1 MGAMDQLRAMRVFV
15 RAVDEGSL
23 AGAGRALDM
32 APAGVTRIL
41 AELESHLNARL
52 LHRTTRR
59 LALTEAGERYLLSAR
74 RLLAELDEAD
84 AEAGAA
90 STEARGTLRVMA
102 PPAFAVHQLAPLLPL
117 LHERHPRLRLE
128 VSASGAVEAVDAHHD
143 VSIVSLGAQPLQ
155 GDFIVR
161 PLAASTFVL
170 CASPAYLAAQGCPQ
184 GPEELPGHAGLMPAV
199 AVVRRELRLYR
210 VKGAA
215 SAAGAGAAT
224 GAGAGAGA
232 AAMDD
237 SITLPAP
244 QPLLST
250 AQLEL
255 LLAAALAG
263 SGIAGLPSFLAA
275 AALRAGQ
282 LQRVLPD
289 WHGGRLTLHAAM
301 PTRRHLPARTRA
313 FVDLLVQ
320 RFGGSLAQD
329 PWLALCNPEG
339 R

>member
-1 MGAMDQLRAMRVFV
+1 MDQLRALRVFV

-41 AELESHLNARL
+41 AELEAHLNARL

-59 LALTEAGERYLLSAR
+59 LALTEAGERYLSSAR

-84 AEAGAA
+84 AEASAA

-128 VSASGAVEAVDAHHD
+128 VSAAGAVEAVDAHHD

-170 CASPAYLAAQGCPQ
+170 CAAPAYLARQGCPRQ
-184 GPEELPGHAGLMPAV
+184 PEELSGHAGLMPDV
-199 AVVRRELRLYR
+199 AVVRRELKLYR
-210 VKGAA
+210 TKDA
-215 SAAGAGAAT
+215 ST
-224 GAGAGAGA
+224 GDA
-232 AAMDD
+232 AARD
-237 SITLPAP
+237 SITLPEP

-250 AQLEL
+250 AQLDL

-275 AALRAGQ
+275 PALREGR
-282 LQRVLPD
+282 LQRVLPE
-289 WHGGRLTLHAAM
+289 WQGGRLTLHAAM
-301 PTRRHLPARTRA
+301 PTRRHLPARARV
-313 FVDLLVQ
+313 FVDLLVE
-320 RFGGSLAQD
+320 RFGGSLDRD
-329 PWLALCNPEG
+329 PWLEDGPPAA

>member
-1 MGAMDQLRAMRVFV
+1 MDQLRAMRVFV

-23 AGAGRALDM
+23 AGAGRALDL

-41 AELESHLNARL
+41 AELEAHLNVRL

-59 LALTEAGERYLLSAR
+59 LAPTEAGERYLLSAR
-74 RLLAELDEAD
+74 RVLAELDEAD

-90 STEARGTLRVMA
+90 STDVRGTLRVMS

-117 LHERHPRLRLE
+117 LHQQHPQLRLE
-128 VSASGAVEAVDAHHD
+128 MSASGAVEAVDAHHD

-155 GDFIVR
+155 GDFIAR

-170 CASPAYLAAQGCPQ
+170 CATPDYLARAGCPAE
-184 GPEELPGHAGLMPAV
+184 PEQLLGHAGLLPAV
-199 AVVRRELRLYR
+199 AAVRRELTLYR
-210 VKGAA
+210 VKDA
-215 SAAGAGAAT
+215 SRARRTAP
-224 GAGAGAGA
+224 
-232 AAMDD
+232 D
-237 SITLPAP
+237 SVTLPEP
-244 QPLLST
+244 QPLLAT

-263 SGIAGLPSFLAA
+263 AGIAGLPSFLVA
-275 AALRAGQ
+275 AALRDGR
-282 LQRVLPD
+282 LHRVLPA

-313 FVDLLVQ
+313 FVDLLVE
-320 RFGGSLAQD
+320 RFGGSLERD
-329 PWLALCNPEG
+329 PWLEDGIPHG

>member
-1 MGAMDQLRAMRVFV
+1 MDQLRALRVFV

-23 AGAGRALDM
+23 AGAGRVLDM

-84 AEAGAA
+84 AEASAT

-102 PPAFAVHQLAPLLPL
+102 PPAFAVHQLAPLVPL
-117 LHERHPRLRLE
+117 LYERHPRLRLE
-128 VSASGAVEAVDAHHD
+128 VSAAGAVEAVDAHHD

-170 CASPAYLAAQGCPQ
+170 CAAPAYLARRGCPAV
-184 GPEELPGHAGLMPAV
+184 PEQLVEHAGLLPAV
-199 AVVRRELRLYR
+199 AAVRRELTLYR
-210 VKGAA
+210 SKDACSKDA
-215 SAAGAGAAT
+215 STRDRPAGPA
-224 GAGAGAGA
+224 
-232 AAMDD
+232 
-237 SITLPAP
+237 SITLPEP

-250 AQLEL
+250 AQLDL

-275 AALRAGQ
+275 PALREGR
-282 LQRVLPD
+282 LQRVLPG
-289 WHGGRLTLHAAM
+289 WQGGRLTLHAAM
-301 PTRRHLPARTRA
+301 PTRRHQPARTRA
-313 FVDLLVQ
+313 FVDLLVE
-320 RFGGSLAQD
+320 RFGGSLARD
-329 PWLALCNPEG
+329 PWLEQGGSMDVDLTN
-339 R
+339 

>member
-1 MGAMDQLRAMRVFV
+1 MDQLRAMRVFV

-23 AGAGRALDM
+23 AGAGRALDL

-41 AELESHLNARL
+41 AELEAHLNARL

-59 LALTEAGERYLLSAR
+59 LALTEAGERYLQSAR

-90 STEARGTLRVMA
+90 ATDARGTLRVMA

-117 LHERHPRLRLE
+117 LHQRHPQLRLE
-128 VSASGAVEAVDAHHD
+128 VSAAGAVEAVDAHHD

-155 GDFIVR
+155 GDFIAR

-170 CASPAYLAAQGCPQ
+170 CAAPAYLARAGCPAE
-184 GPEELPGHAGLMPAV
+184 PEQLLGHAGLLPAV
-199 AVVRRELRLYR
+199 AAVRRELTLYR
-210 VKGAA
+210 VKDA
-215 SAAGAGAAT
+215 SSGKRST
-224 GAGAGAGA
+224 P
-232 AAMDD
+232 D
-237 SITLPAP
+237 SVTLPEP
-244 QPLLST
+244 QPLLAT

-263 SGIAGLPSFLAA
+263 TGIAGLPSFLAA
-275 AALRAGQ
+275 PALRDGR
-282 LQRVLPD
+282 LQRVLPG

-301 PTRRHLPARTRA
+301 PTRRHLPARTRV
-313 FVDLLVQ
+313 FVDLLVE
-320 RFGGSLAQD
+320 RFGGSLERD
-329 PWLALCNPEG
+329 PWLEECGPSGQAT

>member
-1 MGAMDQLRAMRVFV
+1 MDQLRALRVFV

-32 APAGVTRIL
+32 APAGVTRML

-84 AEAGAA
+84 AEAGAT
-90 STEARGTLRVMA
+90 SSEARGTLRVMA

-117 LHERHPRLRLE
+117 LQERHPRLRLE
-128 VSASGAVEAVDAHHD
+128 VTAAGAVETVDAHHD
-143 VSIVSLGAQPLQ
+143 VSIVSLGVQPLQ

-170 CASPAYLAAQGCPQ
+170 CASPGYLARHGCPAE
-184 GPEELPGHAGLMPAV
+184 PEDLSGHAGLMPAV
-199 AVVRRELRLYR
+199 AAVRRELKLYR
-210 VKGAA
+210 SKDA
-215 SAAGAGAAT
+215 SGGRRAEPE
-224 GAGAGAGA
+224 
-232 AAMDD
+232 
-237 SITLPAP
+237 SVTLPEP

-275 AALRAGQ
+275 PALREGR
-282 LQRVLPD
+282 LQRVLPG
-289 WHGGRLTLHAAM
+289 WQGGRLTLHAAM

-313 FVDLLVQ
+313 FVDLMVE
-320 RFGGSLAQD
+320 RFGGSLDRD
-329 PWLALCNPEG
+329 PWLEG
-339 R
+339 GQPATR

>member
-1 MGAMDQLRAMRVFV
+1 MDQLRAMRVFV

-23 AGAGRALDM
+23 AGAGRALDL

-41 AELESHLNARL
+41 TELEAHLNARL

-59 LALTEAGERYLLSAR
+59 LGLTEAGERYLLSAR

-90 STEARGTLRVMA
+90 ATEARGTLRVMA

-117 LHERHPRLRLE
+117 LHQRHPQMRLE
-128 VSASGAVEAVDAHHD
+128 MSASGAVEAVDAHHD

-155 GDFIVR
+155 GDFIAR

-170 CASPAYLAAQGCPQ
+170 CAAPAYLARAGCPTE
-184 GPEELPGHAGLMPAV
+184 PEQLPGHAGLLPAV
-199 AVVRRELRLYR
+199 AAVRRELTLYR
-210 VKGAA
+210 VKGAS
-215 SAAGAGAAT
+215 SAKRTAP
-224 GAGAGAGA
+224 
-232 AAMDD
+232 D
-237 SITLPAP
+237 SVTLPEP
-244 QPLLST
+244 QPLLAT

-263 SGIAGLPSFLAA
+263 TGIAGLPSFLAA
-275 AALRAGQ
+275 PALRDGR

-289 WHGGRLTLHAAM
+289 WCGGRLTLHAAM
-301 PTRRHLPARTRA
+301 PTRRHLPARTRV
-313 FVDLLVQ
+313 FVDLLVE
-320 RFGGSLAQD
+320 RFGGSLERD
-329 PWLALCNPEG
+329 PWLEEG
-339 R
+339 KPHGR

>member
-1 MGAMDQLRAMRVFV
+1 MRVFV

-23 AGAGRALDM
+23 AGAGRALDL

-41 AELESHLNARL
+41 AELEAHLNARL

-117 LHERHPRLRLE
+117 LQQRHPKLRLE
-128 VSASGAVEAVDAHHD
+128 VSAAGAVEAVDAHHD

-155 GDFIVR
+155 GDFIAR

-170 CASPAYLAAQGCPQ
+170 CAAPDYLARRGCPAE
-184 GPEELPGHAGLMPAV
+184 PEQLVDHAGLLPAV
-199 AVVRRELRLYR
+199 AAVRRELTLYR
-210 VKGAA
+210 SKDA
-215 SAAGAGAAT
+215 SSRGR
-224 GAGAGAGA
+224 A
-232 AAMDD
+232 AAPA
-237 SITLPAP
+237 SITLPDP
-244 QPLLST
+244 QPLLAT
-250 AQLEL
+250 AHLDL
-255 LLAAALAG
+255 LLAAAVSGA
-263 SGIAGLPSFLAA
+263 GIAGLPSFLAA
-275 AALRAGQ
+275 PALRDGR

-289 WHGGRLTLHAAM
+289 WQGGRLTLHAAM

-313 FVDLLVQ
+313 FVDLLVE
-320 RFGGSLAQD
+320 RFGGSLERD
-329 PWLALCNPEG
+329 PWLDDRDPAT

>member
-1 MGAMDQLRAMRVFV
+1 MRVFV

-23 AGAGRALDM
+23 AGAGRALDL
-32 APAGVTRIL
+32 APAGVTRLL
-41 AELESHLNARL
+41 AELEAHLNARL

-59 LALTEAGERYLLSAR
+59 LALTEAGERYLQSAR

-90 STEARGTLRVMA
+90 STVARGTLRVMA

-117 LHERHPRLRLE
+117 LHQRHPQLQLE
-128 VSASGAVEAVDAHHD
+128 MSACGAVEAVDAHHD

-155 GDFIVR
+155 GDFIAR

-170 CASPAYLAAQGCPQ
+170 CAAPGYLARAGCPAE
-184 GPEELPGHAGLMPAV
+184 PEQLLGHAGLLPAV
-199 AVVRRELRLYR
+199 AAVRRELTLYR
-210 VKGAA
+210 VKDADAKDADARSA
-215 SAAGAGAAT
+215 SDAGRSAP
-224 GAGAGAGA
+224 
-232 AAMDD
+232 D
-237 SITLPAP
+237 SITLPEP
-244 QPLLST
+244 RPLLAT
-250 AQLEL
+250 AQLDL

-263 SGIAGLPSFLAA
+263 TGIAGLPSFLAA
-275 AALRAGQ
+275 PALRDGR
-282 LQRVLPD
+282 LRRVLPG

-313 FVDLLVQ
+313 FVDLLVE
-320 RFGGSLAQD
+320 RFGGSLERD
-329 PWLALCNPEG
+329 PWLESGGNHG

>member
-1 MGAMDQLRAMRVFV
+1 MDQLRAMRVFV

-23 AGAGRALDM
+23 AGAGRALDL

-41 AELESHLNARL
+41 AELEAHLNARL

-59 LALTEAGERYLLSAR
+59 LALTEAGERYLHSAR

-117 LHERHPRLRLE
+117 LHQRHPQLRLE
-128 VSASGAVEAVDAHHD
+128 VSAGGAVEAVDANHD

-161 PLAASTFVL
+161 PLAASNFVL
-170 CASPAYLAAQGCPQ
+170 CAAPAYLARHGRPAE
-184 GPEELPGHAGLMPAV
+184 PEELPRHAGLLPAV
-199 AVVRRELRLYR
+199 AAVRRELRLYR
-210 VKGAA
+210 ANDACTQDA
-215 SAAGAGAAT
+215 SSSRRTAP
-224 GAGAGAGA
+224 
-232 AAMDD
+232 D
-237 SITLPAP
+237 SITLPDP
-244 QPLLST
+244 QPLLAT

-263 SGIAGLPSFLAA
+263 TGIAGLPSFLAMP
-275 AALRAGQ
+275 ALRDGR
-282 LQRVLPD
+282 LERVLPG

-313 FVDLLVQ
+313 FVDLLVE
-320 RFGGSLAQD
+320 RFGGSLERD
-329 PWLALCNPEG
+329 PWLEQ
-339 R
+339 

>member
-1 MGAMDQLRAMRVFV
+1 MDQLRAMRVFV

-23 AGAGRALDM
+23 AGAGRALDL

-41 AELESHLNARL
+41 AELEAHLNARL

-74 RLLAELDEAD
+74 RLLAELDDAD

-90 STEARGTLRVMA
+90 ATDARGTLRVMA

-117 LHERHPRLRLE
+117 LHQRHPQLRLE
-128 VSASGAVEAVDAHHD
+128 MSASGAVEAVDAHHD

-155 GDFIVR
+155 GDFIAR

-170 CASPAYLAAQGCPQ
+170 CAAPVYLAHAGCPTE
-184 GPEELPGHAGLMPAV
+184 PEQLPGHAGLLPAV
-199 AVVRRELRLYR
+199 AAVRRELTLYR
-210 VKGAA
+210 VKDA
-215 SAAGAGAAT
+215 SSAKRAGP
-224 GAGAGAGA
+224 
-232 AAMDD
+232 D
-237 SITLPAP
+237 SVTLPEP
-244 QPLLST
+244 QPLLAT

-263 SGIAGLPSFLAA
+263 TGIAGLPSFLAA
-275 AALRAGQ
+275 PALREGR
-282 LQRVLPD
+282 LQRVLPA
-289 WHGGRLTLHAAM
+289 WCGGRLTLHAAM

-313 FVDLLVQ
+313 FVDLLVE
-320 RFGGSLAQD
+320 RFGGSLERD
-329 PWLALCNPEG
+329 PWLEDCLPAP

>member
-1 MGAMDQLRAMRVFV
+1 MDQLRAMRVFV

-23 AGAGRALDM
+23 AGAGRALDL

-41 AELESHLNARL
+41 AELEAHLNARL

-59 LALTEAGERYLLSAR
+59 LALTEAGERYLRSAR

-102 PPAFAVHQLAPLLPL
+102 PPAFAVHQLAPLLPVL
-117 LHERHPRLRLE
+117 RDRHPELRLE
-128 VSASGAVEAVDAHHD
+128 VSAAGAVEAVDAHHD
-143 VSIVSLGAQPLQ
+143 VSIVSLGAQPSQ
-155 GDFIVR
+155 GDFIAR
-161 PLAASTFVL
+161 PLAVSTFVL
-170 CASPAYLAAQGCPQ
+170 CAAPAYLARAGCPAE
-184 GPEELPGHAGLMPAV
+184 PEQLLGHDGLLPAV
-199 AVVRRELRLYR
+199 AAVRRELTLYR
-210 VKGAA
+210 VKDADAKGAPDA
-215 SAAGAGAAT
+215 GRAAP
-224 GAGAGAGA
+224 
-232 AAMDD
+232 D
-237 SITLPAP
+237 SITLPEP
-244 QPLLST
+244 RPLLGT

-275 AALRAGQ
+275 AALRDGR
-282 LQRVLPD
+282 LQRVLPG

-313 FVDLLVQ
+313 FIDLLVE
-320 RFGGSLAQD
+320 RFGGSLARD
-329 PWLALCNPEG
+329 PWLQDTGPA
-339 R
+339 RK

>member
-1 MGAMDQLRAMRVFV
+1 MDQLRAMRVFV

-23 AGAGRALDM
+23 AGAGRALDL

-41 AELESHLNARL
+41 AELEAHLNARL

-84 AEAGAA
+84 AEAGAS

-117 LHERHPRLRLE
+117 LQQRHPQLRLE
-128 VSASGAVEAVDAHHD
+128 MSAAGAVEGVDAHHD

-155 GDFIVR
+155 GDFIAR

-170 CASPAYLAAQGCPQ
+170 CATPAYLARAGCPVE
-184 GPEELPGHAGLMPAV
+184 PEQLLGHAGLLPVV
-199 AVVRRELRLYR
+199 AAVRRELTLYR
-210 VKGAA
+210 MKDA
-215 SAAGAGAAT
+215 SSAKRPGP
-224 GAGAGAGA
+224 
-232 AAMDD
+232 D
-237 SITLPAP
+237 SVTLPEP
-244 QPLLST
+244 QPLLAT

-263 SGIAGLPSFLAA
+263 AGIAGLPSFLAA
-275 AALRAGQ
+275 PALRDGR
-282 LQRVLPD
+282 LQRVLPA
-289 WHGGRLTLHAAM
+289 WHGGRLTMHAAM

-313 FVDLLVQ
+313 FVDLLVE
-320 RFGGSLAQD
+320 RFGGSLERD
-329 PWLALCNPEG
+329 PWLDGGNPG
-339 R
+339 TR

>member
-1 MGAMDQLRAMRVFV
+1 MDQLRAMRVFV

-23 AGAGRALDM
+23 AGAARALDL

-41 AELESHLNARL
+41 AELEAHLDARL

-128 VSASGAVEAVDAHHD
+128 VSAAGAVESVDAHHD
-143 VSIVSLGAQPLQ
+143 VSIVSLGLQPLQ

-170 CASPAYLAAQGCPQ
+170 CASPAYLARHGCPAA
-184 GPEELPGHAGLMPAV
+184 PEELPGHAGLMPAV
-199 AVVRRELRLYR
+199 PAVRRELTLYR
-210 VKGAA
+210 VKDA
-215 SAAGAGAAT
+215 SPPRRSAPGPG
-224 GAGAGAGA
+224 
-232 AAMDD
+232 D
-237 SITLPAP
+237 SITLPEP

-255 LLAAALAG
+255 LLAAAQAG

-275 AALRAGQ
+275 PALREGR
-282 LQRVLPD
+282 LQRVLPG
-289 WHGGRLTLHAAM
+289 WQGGRLTLHAAM
-301 PTRRHLPARTRA
+301 PTRRHLPARSRA
-313 FVDLLVQ
+313 FVDLLVE
-320 RFGGSLAQD
+320 RFGGSLERD
-329 PWLALCNPEG
+329 PWLAQCGTMDVDLAN
-339 R
+339 

>member
-1 MGAMDQLRAMRVFV
+1 MDQLRALRVFV

-23 AGAGRALDM
+23 AGAGRVLDM

-59 LALTEAGERYLLSAR
+59 LALTEAGERYLQSAR

-128 VSASGAVEAVDAHHD
+128 VSAAGAVETVDAHHD

-170 CASPAYLAAQGCPQ
+170 CAAPAYLARRGCPAA
-184 GPEELPGHAGLMPAV
+184 PEHLVEHAGLLPAV
-199 AVVRRELRLYR
+199 AAVRRELTLYR
-210 VKGAA
+210 SKDACSKDA
-215 SAAGAGAAT
+215 STRDRPAGPA
-224 GAGAGAGA
+224 
-232 AAMDD
+232 
-237 SITLPAP
+237 SITLPEP

-250 AQLEL
+250 AQLDL

-275 AALRAGQ
+275 PALREGR

-289 WHGGRLTLHAAM
+289 WQGGRLTLHAAM

-313 FVDLLVQ
+313 FVDLLVE
-320 RFGGSLAQD
+320 RFGGSLARD
-329 PWLALCNPEG
+329 PWLEQGGSMAVDLTN
-339 R
+339 

>member
-1 MGAMDQLRAMRVFV
+1 MDQLRALRVFV

-41 AELESHLNARL
+41 AELEAHLNARL

-59 LALTEAGERYLLSAR
+59 LALTEAGERYLHSAR

-117 LHERHPRLRLE
+117 LQQRHPHLRLE
-128 VSASGAVEAVDAHHD
+128 VSAAGAVEAVDAHHD

-155 GDFIVR
+155 GDFIAR

-170 CASPAYLAAQGCPQ
+170 CAAPDYLARHGSPAEPEALAS
-184 GPEELPGHAGLMPAV
+184 HAGLMPAV
-199 AVVRRELRLYR
+199 AAVRRELTLYR
-210 VKGAA
+210 AKDA
-215 SAAGAGAAT
+215 SSRSRQAGPA
-224 GAGAGAGA
+224 
-232 AAMDD
+232 
-237 SITLPAP
+237 SITLPDP
-244 QPLLST
+244 QPLLAT

-263 SGIAGLPSFLAA
+263 AGIAGLPSFLAA
-275 AALRAGQ
+275 PALRDGR
-282 LQRVLPD
+282 LQRVLPG
-289 WHGGRLTLHAAM
+289 WQGGRLTLHAAM

-313 FVDLLVQ
+313 FVDLLVE
-320 RFGGSLAQD
+320 RFGGSLERD
-329 PWLALCNPEG
+329 PWLEESPADG
-339 R
+339 K